1 MRLLVARCFMFVLLA
16 GCASPKEV
24 AVIIE
29 RPAAPVE
36 MAPIA
41 VEEPTPQPRSTATV
55 GRFDGGKMWTFDN
68 PPLDYFEEA
77 YGMRPDTTWFMRA
90 RLGALRFSSSCSA
103 SFVSPHGLILTNHH
117 CARESI
123 VDVSREEEDLLEE
136 GFYASELA
144 DERKVHDLYVEQLI
158 SINDVTSSIH
168 SASRAVRGDN
178 EKMQVRRN
186 KARQVEEQMMSMA
199 KARDSTLHVQVI
211 ELYNGGRYAA
221 YTYRRYEDVRL
232 VMAPENR
239 LGYFGGD
246 SDNFTYPRYSLDMSF
261 FRAYDADGNPV
272 TGNDFFSWDTSGS
285 QEGDVVFVV
294 GNPGSTNRSSTVAIL
309 EYARDYALPQ
319 QIAALEERVAALEA
333 YLGATPEGEEPATVR
348 NSLFS
353 MRNSIKASTGELAG
367 LRDSG
372 LMARRLA
379 AEENLRR
386 DLAQVDSLEMEFG
399 GVFQSLEEL
408 QRSRKAETS
417 RAAAFLLFGSTAG
430 SRVLTRALYGYYYDT
445 LQRRGVFSPAELEEV
460 RKDALAFEDNPPALE
475 QALVAIRLRDLE
487 RALGPT
493 DPTFR
498 KVTGGLPID
507 SVASQLVATTAIA
520 DSAGYTLLLDGGY
533 LSSEDPTVEFIN
545 AIAPLYFTVTGQE
558 QSFSN
563 REELLKGHLSQVRF
577 ALYGTQT
584 PPDASFSLRIA
595 DGVVQGYAYNGT
607 KAPPYTTFYGL
618 YNHYYAY
625 RGVSESW
632 DLPEAWLMPPSSFDM
647 ATPLNLVSTN
657 DIAGGNSGSPLLN
670 RDLEIVGLIFDGNM
684 ESLPNTYLY
693 SDVAGRAISVDAR
706 AILEALDDIY
716 DTDRLVLE
724 LTRGR
729 LAKTDEEAE
738 AVGQ

>member
-1 MRLLVARCFMFVLLA
+1 
-16 GCASPKEV
+16 
-24 AVIIE
+24 
-29 RPAAPVE
+29 
-36 MAPIA
+36 
-41 VEEPTPQPRSTATV
+41 
-55 GRFDGGKMWTFDN
+55 MWTFDN

-77 YGMRPDTTWFMRA
+77 YGVRPDTAWFMRA

-103 SFVSPHGLILTNHH
+103 SFVSSHGLILTNHH

-123 VDVSREEEDLLEE
+123 VDVSREEEDLLDE
-136 GFYASELA
+136 GFYAPVLA
-144 DERKVHDLYVEQLI
+144 DERKVHDLYVEQLVSI
-158 SINDVTSSIH
+158 SDVTSSIH

-178 EKMQVRRN
+178 EKMQARRN
-186 KARQVEEQMMSMA
+186 KARQVEERMTSMA
-199 KARDSTLHVQVI
+199 RVRDSTLRVQVI

-221 YTYRRYEDVRL
+221 YTYRRYEDIRL

-239 LGYFGGD
+239 MGYFGGD
-246 SDNFTYPRYSLDMSF
+246 ADNFTYPRYSLDMSF

-272 TGNDFFSWDTSGS
+272 TGNNFFSWSTSGS
-285 QEGDVVFVV
+285 REGDAVFVV

-309 EYARDYALPQ
+309 EYARDYAIPQ
-319 QIAALEERVAALEA
+319 QIAALEERVGVLEA
-333 YLGATPEGEEPATVR
+333 HLRAMPEGAEMATVR

-353 MRNSIKASTGELAG
+353 MRNSIKASKGELAG
-367 LRDSG
+367 LRDAD

-379 AEENLRR
+379 AEENLRS
-386 DLAQVDSLEMEFG
+386 DMAKVDSLEMEFG
-399 GVFQSLEEL
+399 GIFQSLEEL

-417 RAAAFLLFGSTAG
+417 RAGAFLLFGTTAG

-460 RKDALAFEDNPPALE
+460 RKDALAFDDYPPALE
-475 QALVAIRLRDLE
+475 EALVAIRLRDLE

-520 DSAGYTLLLDGGY
+520 DSAGYASLLDDGY

-577 ALYGTQT
+577 ALYGAQT

-618 YNHYYAY
+618 YNHYHAY
-625 RGVSESW
+625 RGVSEAW
-632 DLPEAWLMPPSSFDM
+632 DLPEAWLMPPASFDM

-670 RDLEIVGLIFDGNM
+670 RELEIVGLIFDGNM

-716 DTDRLVLE
+716 AADRLVRE
-724 LTRGR
+724 ITHGR
-729 LAKTDEEAE
+729 LAKADEGAE
-738 AVGQ
+738 TGGQ